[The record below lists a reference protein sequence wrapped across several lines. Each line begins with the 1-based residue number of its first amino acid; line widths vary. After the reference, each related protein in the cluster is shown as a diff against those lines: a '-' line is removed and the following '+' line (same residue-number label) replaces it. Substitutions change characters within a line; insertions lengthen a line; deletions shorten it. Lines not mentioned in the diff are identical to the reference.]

1 MNDEVQ
7 FFLEHHGLT
16 TIIPIEAKLRSSTIL
31 PPILHSVDC
40 RAKPE
45 WFLVFQDLSHSS
57 KMLYQSYLL
66 DMKKNLM
73 FNTTRS
79 TKLVHWNEST
89 DCCSWEGVTCNGGLV
104 VGLNLVNESIYDG
117 LDNSSSLFCLQYLQ
131 NLNLAYN
138 ELDSPIPPEFGNLT
152 NLRFLNLS
160 HAGFGEQIPIEIS
173 RLTRLVSLDLSTFY
187 LKLENPDL
195 ASLVHNLTWLTELY
209 LDGVDISSQGN
220 EWCHAVSSSLP
231 NLRVLSM
238 SDCNLQG
245 PPDSSLLKLQS
256 LSIIHLN
263 YNNFSAPVPEFF
275 SYFRNLTSLCLSNC
289 GLNGQFPKKIFQ
301 FPTLETIDLSFNE
314 LGGSLPEFHPNGS
327 LQSLVLTNTT
337 FSGTL
342 PDSIGNLKRL
352 SKIDLSGCNFSGS
365 IPNSMANLT
374 QLVHLDLSSN
384 SFTGSILNS
393 IANLIQLVYL
403 DLSSNS
409 FTGSIPNSMA
419 NLTRLSDL
427 DFSSNNFIGSIP
439 NFMAN
444 LTELAYFRM
453 SSNSFIGPIPSFNM
467 AKNLHMIDLSDN
479 HLTGQFTFTHWKEL
493 PSLVFL
499 NLSNNKLSG
508 QIHEFSNSS
517 LPMVW
522 LDLSS
527 NYLEGP
533 IPTSIGKLQSL
544 GTLLFSS
551 NNFNGS
557 FQLNVFLQQLTN
569 LIELDLSDNSL
580 LIEYNGTNSSL
591 TPFPLIKSL
600 RLASLKLKTFPS
612 FLRNQTSLLILD
624 LSRNQIHGE
633 IPNWIWELDLTHLN
647 LSYNYL
653 EGPLPSLSSFG
664 ILDLRSNQFQGQ
676 LPTPLP
682 SCSYL
687 DLSLNNFSSVIP
699 IDIGNSLS
707 NTGFLYLSSNKLN
720 GHIPE
725 AICNATSLY
734 FLDLSNNS
742 LSGTIPHCLIA
753 MSETLKVLNLRRNN
767 LTGKISDVFPSNCR
781 LQTLSL
787 NRNLLEGMVPNSLA
801 NCTNLE
807 LLDIGNN
814 RIQDEFPCHLKD
826 ISSLRVLILRSNKF
840 YGSVGCGGL
849 NATWLILQIV
859 DLASNDFSGK
869 LSIKSFANSKAMIAN
884 NEVQS
889 ELNYLHS
896 VVRIETILMQIV
908 SGRLFIE
915 MNYQDAIAIFIKG
928 LERELVKISTLVTLI
943 DLSCNNLDG
952 PIPEEIE
959 VLKSLYVLNLSHNA
973 FTGRIPPSLGKLSKL
988 ESLDLSNNKLTGGIP
1003 MQLADSLTFLSVLNL
1018 SFNQLVGPIP
1028 YIKQFA
1034 TFSEDSYEGNKGL
1047 CGQPLKAECGS
1058 ADRRPPAPFEDIH
1071 SKSGPLIDWNYLCV
1085 ELGFVFGFGMVI
1097 GPLVLWKRW
1106 RIRYYKHADDIFF
1119 RIFPQLYFRWEKNHQ
1134 VQRHRIR
1141 MQRH

>member
-1 MNDEVQ
+1 MSVSYYNLPMKIP
-7 FFLEHHGLT
+7 FFSWLFL
-16 TIIPIEAKLRSSTIL
+16 IPICSLFVNFPVFVVSGQ
-31 PPILHSVDC
+31 C
-40 RAKPE
+40 RGD
-45 WFLVFQDLSHSS
+45 QR
-57 KMLYQSYLL
+57 SYLL
-66 DMKKNLM
+66 DMKKNLK
-73 FNTTRS
+73 FDTTRS

-104 VGLNLVNESIYDG
+104 VGLNLAWESIFDG

-152 NLRFLNLS
+152 NLRYLS
-160 HAGFGEQIPIEIS
+160 LSYADFEGQIPIEIS
-173 RLTRLVSLDLSTFY
+173 RLTRLVSLDLSNDNV
-187 LKLENPDL
+187 LENPDL

-209 LDGVDISSQGN
+209 LDGVNISSQGN
-220 EWCHAVSSSLP
+220 EWCQAVSSSLP

-238 SDCNLQG
+238 SGCNLQG

-256 LSIIHLN
+256 LSIIQLDD
-263 YNNFSAPVPEFF
+263 NNFSAPVPEFF
-275 SYFRNLTSLCLSNC
+275 SYFRHLTSLWLSSC
-289 GLNGQFPKKIFQ
+289 GLNGQLPKKIFQ
-301 FPTLETIDLSFNE
+301 IPTLQTIDLSFNE
-314 LGGSLPEFHPNGS
+314 ILGSLPEFHSNGS
-327 LQSLVLTNTT
+327 LQSLVLSGTN
-337 FSGTL
+337 FSGAL
-342 PDSIGNLKRL
+342 PDSIGNLKGL
-352 SKIDLSGCNFSGS
+352 SKIDLSRCNFSGS
-365 IPNSMANLT
+365 IPNSIANLT

-393 IANLIQLVYL
+393 IANLVQLVHL
-403 DLSSNS
+403 DLSSNN
-409 FTGSIPNSMA
+409 FTGSIPNSMT
-419 NLTRLSDL
+419 NLTRLFDL
-427 DFSSNNFIGSIP
+427 YISSNNFTGSIP

-444 LTELAYFRM
+444 LTELVNIEM
-453 SSNSFIGPIPSFNM
+453 SSNNFIGPVPSFNM
-467 AKNLHMIDLSDN
+467 AQNLDTIDLSDN

-493 PSLVFL
+493 PSLGKL
-499 NLSNNKLSG
+499 CLSNNKLSG
-508 QIHEFSNSS
+508 QIHEFSNSFF
-517 LPMVW
+517 LLEY
-522 LDLSS
+522 LDLSR

-533 IPTSIGKLQSL
+533 IPTSIGKLQRL
-544 GTLLFSS
+544 RILLLSS

-557 FQLNVFLQQLTN
+557 FQLNVFQQLTN
-569 LIELDLSDNSL
+569 LIVLDLSDNSL

-591 TPFPLIKSL
+591 SPFSLIESL

-633 IPNWIWELDLTHLN
+633 IPNWIWELDLLQLN

-653 EGPLPSLSSFG
+653 EGPLLNLSSLG
-664 ILDLRSNQFQGQ
+664 MLDLRSNQFQGQ
-676 LPTPLP
+676 LPTPPP

-687 DLSLNNFSSVIP
+687 DLSWNNFSSVIP
-699 IDIGNSLS
+699 IDIGNYLS
-707 NTGFLYLSSNKLN
+707 NTSFLSLSSNKLN

-725 AICNATSLY
+725 AICKATYLEI
-734 FLDLSNNS
+734 LDLSNNF

-753 MSETLKVLNLRRNN
+753 MSETLKVLDLRRNN
-767 LTGKISDVFPSNCR
+767 LTGKISDIFPSNCS

-849 NATWLILQIV
+849 NATWSILQIV
-859 DLASNDFSGK
+859 DLASNNFSGK

-896 VVRIETILMQIV
+896 VASIVTLSMGRFYERYIEKNYQ
-908 SGRLFIE
+908 
-915 MNYQDAIAIFIKG
+915 YQDAIAIFIKG
-928 LERELVKISTLVTLI
+928 LEWELVKILTLVTSI

-973 FTGRIPPSLGKLSKL
+973 FTGRIPPSLGKLSEL
-988 ESLDLSNNKLTGGIP
+988 ESLDLSSNKLVGGIP

-1034 TFSEDSYEGNKGL
+1034 TFSEGSYEGNKGL
-1047 CGQPLKAECGS
+1047 CGHPLKAECRS
-1058 ADRRPPAPFEDIH
+1058 ADRRPPAPFEDMH
-1071 SKSGPLIDWNYLCV
+1071 SKSRPLIDWNYLCV

-1119 RIFPQLYFRWEKNHQ
+1119 RIFPQLYLRWEKNHQ

>member
-1 MNDEVQ
+1 MKIP
-7 FFLEHHGLT
+7 FFSWLFL
-16 TIIPIEAKLRSSTIL
+16 IPICSLFVNFPVFVVSGQ
-31 PPILHSVDC
+31 C
-40 RAKPE
+40 RGD
-45 WFLVFQDLSHSS
+45 QR
-57 KMLYQSYLL
+57 SYLL
-66 DMKKNLM
+66 DMKKNLK
-73 FNTTRS
+73 FDTTGS
-79 TKLVHWNEST
+79 TKLVHWTEST

-104 VGLNLVNESIYDG
+104 VGLNLANESISDG

-131 NLNLAYN
+131 NLNLADN
-138 ELDSPIPPEFGNLT
+138 ELVDSPIPPEFGNLT
-152 NLRFLNLS
+152 NLRYLNLS
-160 HAGFGEQIPIEIS
+160 YASFGGQIPIEIS
-173 RLTRLVSLDLSTFY
+173 RLTRLVSLDLSAFSICM

-195 ASLVHNLTWLTELY
+195 ASLVHNLTSLTELY
-209 LDGVDISSQGN
+209 LDGVNISSQGN
-220 EWCHAVSSSLP
+220 EWCQAVSSSLP

-238 SDCNLQG
+238 IGCNLQG
-245 PPDSSLLKLQS
+245 PPDSSLLKLHS
-256 LSIIHLN
+256 LSIISLDG
-263 YNNFSAPVPEFF
+263 NNFSAPVPEFF

-301 FPTLETIDLSFNE
+301 IPTLQTIDLSSNE
-314 LGGSLPEFHPNGS
+314 ILGSLPEFHPNGS
-327 LQSLVLTNTT
+327 LQSLVLSGTS
-337 FSGTL
+337 FSGAL

-384 SFTGSILNS
+384 SFTRSILNS
-393 IANLIQLVYL
+393 MANLTQLVHL

-409 FTGSIPNSMA
+409 FTGSILNSIANLPQFVHLDLSLNRFTGSMPNSMT
-419 NLTRLSDL
+419 NLTRLFVL
-427 DFSSNNFIGSIP
+427 CISSNSFTGSIP

-444 LTELAYFRM
+444 LTQLVDFDM

-467 AKNLHMIDLSDN
+467 AKNLDMIDLSDN

-517 LPMVW
+517 FPVEW
-522 LDLSS
+522 LDLSR

-533 IPTSIGKLQSL
+533 IPTSIGKLQYL
-544 GTLLFSS
+544 KILYLSS

-557 FQLNVFLQQLTN
+557 FQLNVFQLTN
-569 LIELDLSDNSL
+569 LIELDLSDNGL

-591 TPFPLIKSL
+591 SPFSFIESL

-612 FLRNQTSLLILD
+612 FLRNQTSLLYLD

-653 EGPLPSLSSFG
+653 EGPLLNLSSLG
-664 ILDLRSNQFQGQ
+664 IIDLRSNQFQGQ

-687 DLSLNNFSSVIP
+687 DLSWNNFSSVIP
-699 IDIGNSLS
+699 AGFGNSLS
-707 NTGFLYLSSNKLN
+707 YTKFLSLSSNKLN

-725 AICNATSLY
+725 AICNATSLKI
-734 FLDLSNNS
+734 LNLSNNS

-767 LTGKISDVFPSNCR
+767 LTGKISDVFPSNCGLR
-781 LQTLSL
+781 TLSL

-801 NCTNLE
+801 NCINLE

-859 DLASNDFSGK
+859 DLASNNFS
-869 LSIKSFANSKAMIAN
+869 
-884 NEVQS
+884 VQRRFS
-889 ELNYLHS
+889 
-896 VVRIETILMQIV
+896 
-908 SGRLFIE
+908 RL
-915 MNYQDAIAIFIKG
+915 D
-928 LERELVKISTLVTLI
+928 
-943 DLSCNNLDG
+943 
-952 PIPEEIE
+952 PIR
-959 VLKSLYVLNLSHNA
+959 LRKSLK
-973 FTGRIPPSLGKLSKL
+973 RI
-988 ESLDLSNNKLTGGIP
+988 
-1003 MQLADSLTFLSVLNL
+1003 
-1018 SFNQLVGPIP
+1018 
-1028 YIKQFA
+1028 IKM
-1034 TFSEDSYEGNKGL
+1034 K
-1047 CGQPLKAECGS
+1047 
-1058 ADRRPPAPFEDIH
+1058 
-1071 SKSGPLIDWNYLCV
+1071 
-1085 ELGFVFGFGMVI
+1085 
-1097 GPLVLWKRW
+1097 
-1106 RIRYYKHADDIFF
+1106 
-1119 RIFPQLYFRWEKNHQ
+1119 
-1134 VQRHRIR
+1134 
-1141 MQRH
+1141 

>member
-1 MNDEVQ
+1 MSVSYYNLPMKIPFFSW
-7 FFLEHHGLT
+7 FFL
-16 TIIPIEAKLRSSTIL
+16 IPICSLFVNFPVFVVSSQ
-31 PPILHSVDC
+31 C
-40 RAKPE
+40 RGD
-45 WFLVFQDLSHSS
+45 QR
-57 KMLYQSYLL
+57 SYLL
-66 DMKKNLM
+66 DMKKNLLL
-73 FNTTRS
+73 FTDLS
-79 TKLVHWNEST
+79 TKLVRWNEST

-104 VGLNLVNESIYDG
+104 VGLNLASESISGG
-117 LDNSSSLFCLQYLQ
+117 LGNSNSLFRLQYLQ

-138 ELDSPIPPEFGNLT
+138 RFLGSPIPPKFGNLM
-152 NLRFLNLS
+152 NLRYLNLS
-160 HAGFGEQIPIEIS
+160 HASFGGQIPIEIS
-173 RLTRLVSLDLSTFY
+173 RLTRLVSLDLSDYSGLT
-187 LKLENPDL
+187 LENPDL

-209 LDGVDISSQGN
+209 LDGVNISSQGN
-220 EWCHAVSSSLP
+220 EWCQAVSSSLP

-238 SDCNLQG
+238 SGCNLQG

-256 LSIIHLN
+256 LSIIHLDD
-263 YNNFSAPVPEFF
+263 NNFSAPVPEFF
-275 SYFRNLTSLCLSNC
+275 SYFRNLSSLCLSNC

-301 FPTLETIDLSFNE
+301 FPTLETIDLSYNE

-365 IPNSMANLT
+365 IPNSMVNLTQLVHLDLSINSFTGSIPNSMANLT

-384 SFTGSILNS
+384 SFTGP
-393 IANLIQLVYL
+393 VP
-403 DLSSNS
+403 
-409 FTGSIPNSMA
+409 T
-419 NLTRLSDL
+419 
-427 DFSSNNFIGSIP
+427 
-439 NFMAN
+439 
-444 LTELAYFRM
+444 
-453 SSNSFIGPIPSFNM
+453 FNM
-467 AKNLHMIDLSDN
+467 AKNLEKIDLSDN
-479 HLTGQFTFTHWKEL
+479 HLTGQFTFSHWKEL
-493 PSLVFL
+493 PRLMDL
-499 NLSNNKLSG
+499 RLSNNKLSG
-508 QIHEFSNSS
+508 QIHEFSNFSS
-517 LPMVW
+517 LLGY
-522 LDLSS
+522 LDLSR

-533 IPTSIGKLQSL
+533 IPTSIGELQYL
-544 GTLLFSS
+544 RNVFLSS

-557 FQLNVFLQQLTN
+557 FSLNVFQQC
-569 LIELDLSDNSL
+569 IELDLSDNNL
-580 LIEYNGTNSSL
+580 LIEYNGTNFSL
-591 TPFPLIKSL
+591 YPMESL

-612 FLRNQTSLLILD
+612 FLRNQTSLITLD
-624 LSRNQIHGE
+624 LSSNQIHGE
-633 IPNWIWELDLTHLN
+633 IPNWIWELGLFLLN

-653 EGPLPSLSSFG
+653 EGPLLNISS
-664 ILDLRSNQFQGQ
+664 IDVLDLRSNQFQGQ
-676 LPTPLP
+676 LPTPSP
-682 SCSYL
+682 SCLYL

-699 IDIGNSLS
+699 AGIGNSLS
-707 NTGFLYLSSNKLN
+707 RTKFLSLSSNKLY
-720 GHIPE
+720 GHIPK
-725 AICNATSLY
+725 AICNAISLEI
-734 FLDLSNNS
+734 LDLSNNS

-753 MSETLKVLNLRRNN
+753 MSETLKILNLRRNN
-767 LTGKISDVFPSNCR
+767 LIGKISDVFPSNCG

-787 NRNLLEGMVPNSLA
+787 NRNLLEGMVPSSLA
-801 NCTNLE
+801 NCINLG

-849 NATWLILQIV
+849 NATWSILQIV
-859 DLASNDFSGK
+859 DLASNNFSGK

-884 NEVQS
+884 NEVQ
-889 ELNYLHS
+889 LLYYLHF
-896 VVRIETILMQIV
+896 VD
-908 SGRLFIE
+908 SGITLFFDGFLTRYSNIME
-915 MNYQDAIAIFIKG
+915 VYYQDAIAIFIKG
-928 LERELVKISTLVTLI
+928 LEREFVKILSLLTSI

-959 VLKSLYVLNLSHNA
+959 VLKSLYALNLSHNA
-973 FTGRIPPSLGKLSKL
+973 FTGRIPPSLGKLSQL
-988 ESLDLSNNKLTGGIP
+988 ESLDLSSNKLTGGIP

-1047 CGQPLKAECGS
+1047 CGQPLKAECGP
-1058 ADRRPPAPFEDIH
+1058 ADRRPPAPFEDTH
-1071 SKSGPLIDWNYLCV
+1071 SKSRPLIDWNYLCV

-1119 RIFPQLYFRWEKNHQ
+1119 RIFPQLYLRWEKNHQ